1 MPRQKPN
8 APQRLG
14 DEERQAQNWRMG
26 EPQPEPE
33 TRRGIPPLLTLDDDD
48 DSYNSEEDLVIFEPF
63 PDVYL

>member
-33 TRRGIPPLLTLDDDD
+33 AQRGIPPLLTLDDDD

>member
-33 TRRGIPPLLTLDDDD
+33 SRGIPPLLTLDDDD
-48 DSYNSEEDLVIFEPF
+48 DSYNSEEDLVICFIIS
-63 PDVYL
+63 